1 MARREV
7 SVSEKYFKENKLVQI
22 PKKEKDKLEV
32 FDLIRDRIAD
42 KGKVF
47 NEKELNEVIK
57 EIYSDFSIIRRYLVD
72 YGYLIRDSYG
82 NSYEVKEDGEQRVKL
97 VDITDE
103 NFNEVIK
110 VEMTK
115 EQIEKKWVSD
125 VIYTLAQAYASRYN
139 DSIVLFALENEEEIV
154 GFVALIKELEKKT
167 VNIWRMIIDK
177 EKQGQGLGKI
187 ALMVIENY
195 IRELGVYD
203 KIIADYVVG
212 NEAMKTVLE
221 KNGYVETG
229 KQEEWNEIIMTK
241 YLNKQVVKISQVDR
255 K

>member
-1 MARREV
+1 M
-7 SVSEKYFKENKLVQI
+7 
-22 PKKEKDKLEV
+22 
-32 FDLIRDRIAD
+32 
-42 KGKVF
+42 
-47 NEKELNEVIK
+47 
-57 EIYSDFSIIRRYLVD
+57 
-72 YGYLIRDSYG
+72 
-82 NSYEVKEDGEQRVKL
+82 KL

-154 GFVALIKELEKKT
+154 GFVALIKELDKKT

-241 YLNKQVVKISQVDR
+241 HLNK
-255 K
+255 